1 MPARSFCLILGTSDA
16 NSTDIR
22 TAVDTLKHQGVRVDE
37 MLITTSN
44 QEIELA
50 REAAEADYD
59 AIVAVGG
66 DGTLGNVV
74 NGLMT
79 AEKRNF
85 GGLGII
91 PMGTANDFATSGQFP
106 TEPNHCLQFIRE
118 FDPILVDVG
127 EMDGRYFLNVA
138 SGGFGAEVTTS
149 TSPALKDWLGG
160 FAYVLTG
167 VSRLV
172 SLEAKPVRIKAPSF
186 EWEGPLLA
194 LAVGNGKQA
203 GGGFELCPRA
213 AVNDGFLDLT
223 IIPNRPLDGLIA
235 LMSEFEKLSK
245 TPGPDN
251 IVYQQVTWVEV
262 FASEGL
268 QVNLDGQPHTGRSFR
283 FTNHKRILPLHIPAS
298 SRLLQ
303 ETGERV

>member
-1 MPARSFCLILGTSDA
+1 MPATTFCLILGSDDA
-16 NSTDIR
+16 NAPDIR
-22 TAVDTLKHQGVRVDE
+22 AAVDKMKDQGARVDE
-37 MLITTSN
+37 MLITTRN

-50 REAAEADYD
+50 RQAAAAEYD

-85 GGLGII
+85 DGLGII

-106 TEPNHCLQFIRE
+106 TDPDHCLQFIRE
-118 FDPILVDVG
+118 FAPILVDVG
-127 EMDGRYFLNVA
+127 EMNGRYFLNVA

-172 SLEAKPVRIKAPSF
+172 SLKAKPVRIKAPSF

-213 AVNDGFLDLT
+213 VINDGFLDLT
-223 IIPNRPLDGLIA
+223 IIPDRPLDGLMT
-235 LMSEFEKLSK
+235 LMSEFGKLHEA
-245 TPGPDN
+245 PGPDN
-251 IVYQQVTWVEV
+251 IMYQQVTWVEV

-268 QVNLDGQPHTGRSFR
+268 QVNFDGQPHTGRSFR
-283 FTNHKRILPLHIPAS
+283 FTNHARTLPLYMPAS
-298 SRLLQ
+298 SLLLL